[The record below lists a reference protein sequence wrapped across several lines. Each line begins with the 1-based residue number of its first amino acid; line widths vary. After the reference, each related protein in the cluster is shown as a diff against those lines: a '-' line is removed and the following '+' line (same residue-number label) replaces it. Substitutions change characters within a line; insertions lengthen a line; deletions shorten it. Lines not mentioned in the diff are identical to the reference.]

1 MKMLLALLTAGL
13 LAPCA
18 SADETGSRDSLA
30 LDLSG
35 WVSLALRSS
44 PDLVSAR
51 ATVRTSEAALT
62 ASRSFLWPSLT
73 FSASAG
79 HEWTS
84 APMGGYGTGS
94 GETDF
99 DSYSSSLR
107 LSQELLSS
115 GGDSWL
121 GLYASRHRLAASRE
135 DYRQAELDV
144 VMEVVEGYYS
154 FVEAEQL
161 LESAHRTLQRSGRQ
175 LEKTEHLY
183 DLGAATTLELTQAR
197 VRESSDR
204 LTAAQRRQ
212 ALSTAYYDL
221 CEAAG
226 VEPDGRYTVQSEAV
240 LQPLSEE
247 TVQSI
252 SLVLEEN
259 PSLLAQLQRLS
270 SAEDELSA
278 SRRSYWPSIGASGSW
293 SWNSSELDLGDV
305 PEEDSWSVSLNLT
318 WNIFDG
324 WLRESGIN
332 SARAEVLRSRANLES
347 LRRSLRTGLASAYE
361 SLVYSVRSYRLAELS
376 LEQAKKQLELS
387 QTSYDLGALSLLDL
401 LEAQEGL
408 SDAEASMVSAR
419 IGCLEAEARLWV
431 LMGRMPRLGE

>member
-1 MKMLLALLTAGL
+1 MKVLLFLFALGFLVTGV
-13 LAPCA
+13 
-18 SADETGSRDSLA
+18 SGEETDSGDSLA

-51 ATVRTSEAALT
+51 ASVNTSEAALT
-62 ASRSFLWPSLT
+62 ASRSFMWPSLT

-84 APMGGYGTGS
+84 SSLGEYEVGS
-94 GETDF
+94 GQTDY
-99 DSYSSSLR
+99 DSYSSSLL

-115 GGDSWL
+115 GGSSWMD
-121 GLYASRHRLAASRE
+121 LYASRHRLQASRQ
-135 DYRQAELDV
+135 DYRQTELDV
-144 VMEVVEGYYS
+144 VLEVVESYYS
-154 FVEAEQL
+154 FVEAREL
-161 LESAHRTLQRSGRQ
+161 LESSRRTLRRSSSQ

-183 DLGAATTLELTQAR
+183 DLGAATTLEITQAR

-204 LTAAQRRQ
+204 LDVAQRRQ

-226 VEPDGRYTVQSEAV
+226 VEPDGSYAV
-240 LQPLSEE
+240 RAEEVFQPLTEE
-247 TVQSI
+247 DVQSI
-252 SLVLEEN
+252 PLVLDGN
-259 PSLLAQLQRLS
+259 PSLVAQSERLFS
-270 SAEDELSA
+270 TEDELSA
-278 SRRSYWPSIGASGSW
+278 SKRSYWPSLNARGRWSW
-293 SWNSSELDLGDV
+293 SSTEFDLGGV

-318 WNIFDG
+318 WSIFDG
-324 WLRESGIN
+324 WLRESNIN
-332 SARAEVLRSRANLES
+332 SARASVLQSRASLES
-347 LRRSLRTGLASAYE
+347 LRRSLRTGLESAYE
-361 SLVYSVRSYRLAELS
+361 NLLYSIRSYELAELS
-376 LEQAKKQLELS
+376 LEQARKQLELS

-408 SDAEASMVSAR
+408 SDAEASVVSAR
-419 IGCLEAEARLWV
+419 ISCLKAEAGLWV